1 MSIRVFGHRN
11 PDTDSI
17 TSAIVHAYLLN
28 QTGEEAKPYRLGE
41 LPSDAAFVL
50 DYFQVPEPELLKD
63 VRVQIRDIEYD
74 RPKGILP
81 EQSLLAA
88 YRKMEKEAIKT
99 LPVIDRDKKLVGIVT
114 MKDIAMTLIQGETES
129 LNTSINN
136 LLIDLDADVLSGKMR
151 EIRGKV
157 GILTYEEETIFKSKL
172 LSRYDVLVVG
182 DRYRLIEAAIQAEPA
197 CLIVTGGAR
206 LPKEL
211 IREAEKQGVNLL
223 VTPFDTYQ
231 TSRVLHQ
238 SNSVGAMMKAK
249 HIMRFTEEDY
259 LDDFAETLRHSKHAN
274 FPVVTQEGLYVGML
288 SRKHLFPSGRKRV
301 VLVDHNEYEQSVKGI
316 EQAEIVMIVDHHKI
330 GNISTMKPIHFRNMT
345 VGSTNTILYQM
356 YREQRVEPPKWVLG
370 LMLSG
375 IISDTLML
383 QSPTTTALD
392 VETVEAI
399 NQELELDLESYSHQM
414 FLAASQ
420 QMSQDPMEM
429 LAQDYKE
436 FLCDLGRFGVSQVFT
451 LDDADIQKNRVTLLQ
466 ALREKT
472 KERDLVLAILM
483 VTDISKRGSYLYFAE
498 GAREVFHQIFGTENQ
513 GEFFE
518 RVVSR
523 KQQIIPKVLE
533 SILFME
539 E

>member
-1 MSIRVFGHRN
+1 MSIRVFGHLN

-28 QTGEEAKPYRLGE
+28 QTGEEAKPYRLGDI
-41 LPSDAAFVL
+41 PSDTAFVL
-50 DYFQVPEPELLKD
+50 RYFQVPEPELLED
-63 VRVQIRDIEYD
+63 VRVQIRDIDYD
-74 RPKGILP
+74 KPRGILP

-114 MKDIAMTLIQGETES
+114 MKDIAMSLIQGETEA

-136 LLIDLDADVLSGKMR
+136 LLIDLDADVLSGKLR
-151 EIRGKV
+151 EIQGRV

-172 LSRYDVLVVG
+172 LSRYEVLVVG
-182 DRYRLIEAAIQAEPA
+182 DRYRLIEAAIQAKPA
-197 CLIVTGGAR
+197 CLIVTGGAS
-206 LPKEL
+206 LPQDL
-211 IREAEKQGVNLL
+211 IRQAEANGVNLL

-238 SNSVGAMMKAK
+238 SNSVGAMMKAN
-249 HIMRFTEEDY
+249 HIMQFTEEDY
-259 LDDFAETLRHSKHAN
+259 LDDFAETLHHSKHAN
-274 FPVVTQEGLYVGML
+274 FPVVTQEGQYKGML

-316 EQAEIVMIVDHHKI
+316 EQAEILMIVDHHKI
-330 GNISTMKPIHFRNMT
+330 GNISTMKPINFRNMK

-356 YREQRVEPPKWVLG
+356 YREQRVEAPKWILG

-383 QSPTTTALD
+383 QSPTTTELD
-392 VETVEAI
+392 AETVESI
-399 NQELELDLESYSHQM
+399 NEVLQLDLAQYSHQL

-420 QMSQDPMEM
+420 QMSQDPKEM
-429 LAQDYKE
+429 LEQDYKE

-451 LDDADIQKNRVTLLQ
+451 LDDAGVEKNRDRLLD
-466 ALREKT
+466 ALKQKIE
-472 KERDLVLAILM
+472 ERGLVLSILM
-483 VTDISKRGSYLYFAE
+483 VTDISKRGSYLYYAE
-498 GAREVFHQIFGTENQ
+498 GTRAIFSLIFGGDDQ
-513 GEFFE
+513 GVFFE
-518 RVVSR
+518 RIVSR
-523 KQQIIPKVLE
+523 KQQIIPRILE
-533 SILFME
+533 SIHLIE

>member
-1 MSIRVFGHRN
+1 MSIRVFGHLN

-28 QTGEEAKPYRLGE
+28 QTGETAKPYRLGDI
-41 LPSDAAFVL
+41 PSDAAFVL
-50 DYFQVPEPELLKD
+50 RYFQVPEPELLED
-63 VRVQIRDIEYD
+63 VRVQIRDIDYD
-74 RPKGILP
+74 KPRGILP

-114 MKDIAMTLIQGETES
+114 MKDIAMSLIQGETEA

-136 LLIDLDADVLSGKMR
+136 LLIDLDADVLSGKLR
-151 EIRGKV
+151 EIRGRV

-172 LSRYDVLVVG
+172 LTRYEVLVVG
-182 DRYRLIEAAIQAEPA
+182 DRYRLIEAAIQAKPA
-197 CLIVTGGAR
+197 CLIVTGGAS
-206 LPKEL
+206 LPQDL
-211 IREAEKQGVNLL
+211 IKRAEENGVNLL

-238 SNSVGAMMKAK
+238 SNSVGAMMKAN
-249 HIMRFTEEDY
+249 HIMQFTEEDY
-259 LDDFAETLRHSKHAN
+259 LDDFAETLHHSKHAN
-274 FPVVTQEGLYVGML
+274 FPVVTQAGQYKGML

-330 GNISTMKPIHFRNMT
+330 GNISTMKPIHFRNMK

-356 YREQRVEPPKWVLG
+356 YREQRVDAPKWILG

-383 QSPTTTALD
+383 QSPTTTKLD
-392 VETVEAI
+392 AETVELI
-399 NQELELDLESYSHQM
+399 NNVLQLDLEQYSHQL

-420 QMSQDPMEM
+420 QMSQDPKEM
-429 LAQDYKE
+429 LEQDYKE

-451 LDDADIQKNRVTLLQ
+451 LDDAGVEKNRDRLLG
-466 ALREKT
+466 ALKQKI
-472 KERDLVLAILM
+472 KERSLVLSILM
-483 VTDISKRGSYLYFAE
+483 VTDISKRGSYLYYAE
-498 GAREVFHQIFGTENQ
+498 GTRAIFSLIFGSGDQ
-513 GEFFE
+513 GVFFE
-518 RVVSR
+518 RIVSR
-523 KQQIIPKVLE
+523 KQQIIPRILE
-533 SILFME
+533 SIHLIE